1 MLNYQRLYNQW
12 EWKLQFFLI
21 KALWSDHIPHPAC
34 APARNPGTNDLWET
48 PTGRIVKFDPLV
60 IPIPWFPKFLIQSW
74 LVGGTP
80 IPLKNMK
87 VGWDYYSQLNGKKK
101 CSKPPTRWNCIYI
114 LKKKTCHS
122 NCNFP
127 ENSMTQI
134 IMGLI
139 SRVVIKNI
147 PVLLDIRPS
156 PVGSG

>member
-34 APARNPGTNDLWET
+34 APARNPGTSDLWET

-80 IPLKNMK
+80 IPLNNESRLGLLFPTEWKKN
-87 VGWDYYSQLNGKKK
+87 VPNHQPDEIVFIFFL
-101 CSKPPTRWNCIYI
+101 
-114 LKKKTCHS
+114 KKTCHS

-127 ENSMTQI
+127 EISMTQI